1 MSEGSSPREI
11 SFAEAVN
18 ALSGAARDEFVA
30 DFLRQAREA
39 HRRGE
44 LSTAELAYRHVL
56 QIDSDNADAL
66 DLLGMLAAQTGHLPQ
81 ALALLDRAV
90 ERAPCVADFHINRG
104 NILRLKGQFEEAAAA
119 YRAAIAIDGHA
130 VGAYMNLGA
139 ALARL
144 GQLDPAAEAAQR
156 AVALAP
162 DNADVHYVLANIR
175 SDQRQWAEATAAY
188 RRVLALDSA
197 YLDAY
202 EGLVYLLC
210 RAGNTEEAG
219 QLVRSWRRLDPAD
232 PRSGHMLAALT
243 GEDVPARASSGYVRT
258 VFDRFAESFD
268 EKLHSLDYRAPQLVT
283 AAVEAALGAG
293 RSDLDV
299 LDAGCGTGLC
309 GPLLR
314 PYARR
319 LMGVDL
325 SPAMLQRAELR
336 GCYDALAT
344 ADLPAYL
351 EEARQQFDLI
361 AAADVLCYF
370 GDLSPV
376 LTAAGTALRPG
387 GHFAFTVEHLRED
400 EAAGLRLNRHGR
412 YSHSTAHVA
421 DVASAAGFSLVRSD
435 NATLRTEAG
444 EPVAGLVVL
453 LRRAGDLETEVRR
466 RQS

>member
-1 MSEGSSPREI
+1 MSARDSSREV
-11 SFAEAVN
+11 SFAEAISG
-18 ALSGAARDEFVA
+18 LSGGARNEFVR

-39 HRRGE
+39 HRKGE
-44 LSTAELAYRHVL
+44 LATAELAYRHVL
-56 QIDSDNADAL
+56 QIDPDNADAL

-104 NILRLKGQFEEAAAA
+104 NILRLRGQFEEAAAA

-156 AVALAP
+156 AVGLAP

-175 SDQRQWAEATAAY
+175 SDQRRWEEATAAY
-188 RRVLALDSA
+188 RRVLALDPA

-202 EGLVYLLC
+202 EGLVHLLC

-232 PRSGHMLAALT
+232 PRSAHMLAALT

-268 EKLHSLDYRAPQLVT
+268 EKLHSLDYRAPQLVS

-293 RSDLDV
+293 RSDLEV

-319 LMGVDL
+319 LVGVDL
-325 SPAMLQRAELR
+325 SSGMLQRAELR
-336 GCYDALAT
+336 ACYDALAT

-351 EEARQQFDLI
+351 EEVGQQFDLI

-376 LTAAGTALRPG
+376 LAAAGTALRPG
-387 GHFAFTVEHLRED
+387 GHFAFTVEHLQEN
-400 EAAGLRLNRHGR
+400 EAAGFRLNRHGR
-412 YSHSTAHVA
+412 YSHTAAHV
-421 DVASAAGFSLVRSD
+421 VAAAGATGLSVIRSD
-435 NATLRTEAG
+435 GEVLRMEAG

-453 LRRAGDLETEVRR
+453 LRRPEEGRCPKR
-466 RQS
+466 

>member
-1 MSEGSSPREI
+1 MSARDSSREV
-11 SFAEAVN
+11 SFTEAVSG
-18 ALSGAARDEFVA
+18 LSGGARDEFVR

-39 HRRGE
+39 HRKGE
-44 LSTAELAYRHVL
+44 LATAELAYRHVL
-56 QIDSDNADAL
+56 QIDPDNADAL

-156 AVALAP
+156 AVELAP
-162 DNADVHYVLANIR
+162 GNANVHYVLANIC
-175 SDQRQWAEATAAY
+175 SDRRQWEEATAAY
-188 RRVLALDSA
+188 RRVLALDPA

-202 EGLVYLLC
+202 EGLIHLLC
-210 RAGNTEEAG
+210 SAGNTEEAG
-219 QLVRSWRRLDPAD
+219 QLVRSWRRLNPAD
-232 PRSGHMLAALT
+232 PRSAHMLAALT
-243 GEDVPARASSGYVRT
+243 GENVPERASSGYVRT

-268 EKLHSLDYRAPQLVT
+268 EKLRSLDYRAPQLVT

-293 RSDLDV
+293 RGDLDV

-314 PYARR
+314 PYAQR
-319 LMGVDL
+319 LVGVDL

-336 GCYDALAT
+336 ACYDSLAP

-351 EEARQQFDLI
+351 EEALQQFDLI

-387 GHFAFTVEHLRED
+387 GHFAFTVEHLQED

-412 YSHSTAHVA
+412 YSHTAGHVA
-421 DVASAAGFSLVRSD
+421 AAAGAAGLSVVRSD
-435 NATLRTEAG
+435 GAVLRMEAG

-453 LRRAGDLETEVRR
+453 LRCPEERR
-466 RQS
+466 CPKR